1 MGWSL
6 IKGAP
11 VKLLKFP
18 IIIGV
23 PMYSFIVLQG
33 GINKNLN

>member
-1 MGWSL
+1 MGWPL
-6 IKGAP
+6 IAKAP
-11 VKLLKFP
+11 TKLLKFP

-33 GINKNLN
+33 GKIKN